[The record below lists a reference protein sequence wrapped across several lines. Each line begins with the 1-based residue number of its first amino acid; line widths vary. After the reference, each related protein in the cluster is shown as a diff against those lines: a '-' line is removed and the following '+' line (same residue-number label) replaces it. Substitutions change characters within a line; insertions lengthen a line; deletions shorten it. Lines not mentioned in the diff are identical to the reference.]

1 MKLTYIEMRD
11 SYDMWLRNIKK
22 PQDLKEAALFAL
34 EQRVINEE
42 HSRMSEAVLMKDV
55 MSKLIYTLQQH
66 ILSTSTAS

>member
-66 ILSTSTAS
+66 ILSTSAAS